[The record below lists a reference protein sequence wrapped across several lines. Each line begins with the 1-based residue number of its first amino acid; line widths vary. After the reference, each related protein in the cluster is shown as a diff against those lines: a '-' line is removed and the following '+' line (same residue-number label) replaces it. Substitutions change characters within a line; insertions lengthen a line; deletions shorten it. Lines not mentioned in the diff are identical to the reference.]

1 MGGLKGQN
9 GGLKGQNGGLKGQ
22 NGECK
27 GLFIVDI
34 YNSLR
39 YD

>member
-9 GGLKGQNGGLKGQ
+9 GGTKGQ